1 MMNHRMIILNPQWQG
16 SGATNEIK
24 SGAKTIGHSFS
35 ECIDI
40 EIELSEGDLSMH
52 NNITGYHSIY
62 TQLKRFRQLIH
73 DHSPKKITTIGG
85 DCSIEMIP
93 VSYLNTLYD
102 KLAVIWLDAHADLNT
117 PESSPSKTLHGMP
130 VRFLLGEGNEYFKQ
144 LLFSTVNT
152 SQIFYVGLR
161 DMDKAEEEYINTH
174 HMFGMPGIN
183 YRRLKQK
190 LDENNFTNLYIH
202 LDLDVIDPGVFPYT
216 KCPVP
221 EGVKINDLETLM
233 IQLQNDFEVVGHGI
247 CECTANKDEQ
257 LQPLKNILKLIKD
270 HTIYFNH

>member
-1 MMNHRMIILNPQWQG
+1 MNHHMIILNPQWQG
-16 SGATNEIK
+16 SGTTNEIK

-40 EIELSEGDLSMH
+40 EIELPEGDLSTH
-52 NNITGYHSIY
+52 NNITGYHSLF
-62 TQLKRFRQLIH
+62 TQLNNFRQLIH

-130 VRFLLGEGNEYFKQ
+130 VRFLLGEGDGDLTHQ
-144 LLFSTVNT
+144 LFSTLDS
-152 SQIFYVGLR
+152 SQFFYVGLR
-161 DMDKAEEEYINTH
+161 DMDKAEEEYIH
-174 HMFGMPGIN
+174 VHQMFRMPEIN
-183 YRRLKQK
+183 YMQLKQK

-216 KCPVP
+216 KCPVS
-221 EGVKINDLETLM
+221 EGVMIDDLETLI

-247 CECTANKDEQ
+247 CECTADNDEQ

-270 HTIYFNH
+270 YTIHFNH